1 MNSIANKSIVI
12 LLILILIFSS
22 FYGCGQRPDEGKEY
36 DMTKI
41 SSEVM
46 NRNAEFSFDLFRAL
60 DSEDRASN
68 IFISPLSVSTAL
80 TMTYNGAVG
89 DTLAEMEKGL
99 RYDGIKRQDVNET
112 YENLLAYL
120 TQADK
125 KVDLNISNS
134 IWYRQGEPIKN
145 EFITTNRN
153 VFTAEVNEVDFSDPE
168 TVNSI
173 NSWIKNSTKGKIE
186 KMISPPIPDTI
197 VMYLINAVYF
207 KGQWTTKFKKSD
219 TFESEFHGLDS
230 VQKVDMM
237 RRNGEVEYGE
247 GDDFK
252 VVKLPYGN
260 GKTAMYCILPDEDQD
275 ISSFVQSINAEKFN
289 RVKESINT
297 TESVELQIPKFK
309 MEYGIKKLNDPLI
322 SMGMVLPFST
332 EADFSGIREGL
343 YISEVLHKAVIEVNE
358 EGSEAAGATVV
369 IVGETAVQE
378 PVTFIADRPFLFL
391 IEEEETGTILFM
403 GKYCNAL

>member
-1 MNSIANKSIVI
+1 MMKSITNKTTV
-12 LLILILIFSS
+12 LLLVFMLLLSS
-22 FYGCGQRPDEGKEY
+22 FYGCGQKPGVGKDY
-36 DMTKI
+36 DMAKI

-46 NRNAEFSFDLFRAL
+46 NRNIEFSFDLFRAL

-80 TMTYNGAVG
+80 TMTYNDAVG
-89 DTLAEMEKGL
+89 DTLANMEKGL
-99 RYDGIKRQDVNET
+99 RYDGIERQEVNET

-120 TQADK
+120 PQTDSK
-125 KVDLNISNS
+125 IDLNISNS
-134 IWYRQGEPIKN
+134 IWYRQGEPIKD
-145 EFITTNRN
+145 EFITTNKN
-153 VFTAEVNEVDFSDPE
+153 VFTAEVKEADFSDPE

-173 NSWIKNSTKGKIE
+173 NSWIKNSTNGKIE
-186 KMISPPIPDTI
+186 EMISPPIPDTI

-219 TFESEFHGLDS
+219 TFESDFYGLDGI
-230 VQKVDMM
+230 QKVNMM

-260 GKTAMYCILPDEDQD
+260 GKTAMYCILPDEEQD
-275 ISSFVQSINAEKFN
+275 ITSFVQSINAKKFN
-289 RVKESINT
+289 RIKESINP
-297 TESVELQIPKFK
+297 TENVELQIPKFK
-309 MEYGIKKLNDPLI
+309 MEYGIKKLNDPLM
-322 SMGMVLPFST
+322 SMGMVLPFSAD
-332 EADFSGIREGL
+332 ADFSGIREGL
-343 YISEVLHKAVIEVNE
+343 YISDVLHKAVIDVNE

-403 GKYCNAL
+403 GKYCNA

>member
-1 MNSIANKSIVI
+1 MKSIANKSIVV
-12 LLILILIFSS
+12 LLIFMLILSS
-22 FYGCGQRPDEGKEY
+22 FYGCGQKPGTEKKY
-36 DMTKI
+36 DMAKI
-41 SSEVM
+41 SNEVL
-46 NRNAEFSFDLFRAL
+46 NSNIDFSFDLFRAL
-60 DSEDRASN
+60 DSEDRGSN
-68 IFISPLSVSTAL
+68 VFISPLSVSTAL
-80 TMTYNGAVG
+80 TMTYNGAAN
-89 DTLAEMEKGL
+89 DTLADMEKGL
-99 RYDGIKRQDVNET
+99 RYVGIERQKVNET

-120 TQADK
+120 TQADR
-125 KVDLNISNS
+125 KVELDISNS
-134 IWYRQGEPIKN
+134 IWYRQGEPIMDA
-145 EFITTNRN
+145 FITTNRN
-153 VFTAEVNEVDFSDPE
+153 VFSAEVNEVDFSDPE

-173 NSWIKNSTKGKIE
+173 NSWIKKSTNGKIQE
-186 KMISPPIPDTI
+186 MISPPIPGTI

-207 KGQWTTKFKKSD
+207 KGQWTTKFKKSE
-219 TFESEFHGLDS
+219 TFESDFNGLDGI
-230 VQKVDMM
+230 QKVNMM

-247 GDDFK
+247 GDDFR

-260 GKTAMYCILPDEDQD
+260 AKIAMYCILPDEEQS
-275 ISSFVQSINAEKFN
+275 ITSFVQSLDAEKFS

-297 TESVELQIPKFK
+297 TENVELQIPKFK

-332 EADFSGIREGL
+332 DADFSGIREGL

-369 IVGETAVQE
+369 VVGETAVQE